1 MFNIDFSTL
10 PDISKKLSPEEISS
24 LNTLFSHP
32 QIQSRLEEIEQAR
45 KTRAKW
51 KRGVYWLT
59 AIVAFALSL
68 FLGQGDIVA
77 GFFYTVWSWEDSY
90 PVTIIATIWVFSLA
104 MGFLYK
110 KFASKIE
117 IPLKSEVLAKLCPIL
132 YSKLE
137 YSYDTKYS
145 FDELWELLQKG
156 FIQSYD
162 AIDRVEDSVFFSVE
176 RDGKTF
182 VLNWFEVE
190 TSEMR
195 WSRKNRKRVTTNHDY
210 LMKIQFPHARIPLG
224 SDMYIVSDMNETSLG
239 IKSYIGGWVIVIIS
253 SIIFWF
259 EQGFIAGSLFF
270 LALIAIIVGSFLYSR
285 KRFNKTRVKLEN
297 ITFEKL
303 FDVRCED
310 QVTSRM
316 ILTPAFMDRL
326 VSFVE
331 KTGNQYEFL
340 FQQNVM
346 YVKRKIHWAYLEAG
360 TEKDITK
367 NLSWFLQFY
376 IDMREILIFASD
388 MNLLYLSK
396 TDMAHDITPV
406 DTTVQSISN
415 RKTDAWKF
423 GWFSSSSINGVLWVW
438 LNVLSMFRR

>member
-1 MFNIDFSTL
+1 V
-10 PDISKKLSPEEISS
+10 
-24 LNTLFSHP
+24 
-32 QIQSRLEEIEQAR
+32 AR

-51 KRGVYWLT
+51 KWGVYWLT
-59 AIVAFALSL
+59 AIVALGLSL
-68 FLGQGDIVA
+68 LFGQGDIIR
-77 GFFYTVWSWEDSY
+77 GFFYTIHSGNDSY
-90 PVTIIATIWVFSLA
+90 PPTIIATIATYTIA

-110 KFASKIE
+110 KFASRIE
-117 IPLKSEVLAKLCPIL
+117 IPIKSEVLAKLCPIL

-137 YSYDTKYS
+137 YSYDAKYS
-145 FDELWELLQKG
+145 FDELGELLSKD
-156 FIQSYD
+156 FISSYD
-162 AIDRVEDSVFFSVE
+162 QIDRAEDSVYFSVE

-195 WSRKNRKRVTTNHDY
+195 WSGKNRKRVTTNHDY
-210 LMKIQFPHARIPLG
+210 LMKIQFPHARIPLQ
-224 SDMYIVSDMNETSLG
+224 SDMYIVSDVANKPVTSKLFVPIFVTLFVG
-239 IKSYIGGWVIVIIS
+239 IWGYLFLQV
-253 SIIFWF
+253 FQLWF
-259 EQGFIAGSLFF
+259 V
-270 LALIAIIVGSFLYSR
+270 ALILGPLLWWLAWYLQ
-285 KRFNKTRVKLEN
+285 NKDMNTDRVALEN
-297 ITFEKL
+297 IAFEKL
-303 FDVRCED
+303 FDVQCED

-340 FQQNVM
+340 FQQNIM
-346 YVKRKIHWAYLEAG
+346 YVKRKIHWSYLEAG

-376 IDMREILIFASD
+376 VDMREILIFASD

-406 DTTVQSISN
+406 DTTVKSISS
-415 RKTDAWKF
+415 RKTDVWKF
-423 GWFSSSSINGVLWVW
+423 GWFGLSSMNGVLWAW